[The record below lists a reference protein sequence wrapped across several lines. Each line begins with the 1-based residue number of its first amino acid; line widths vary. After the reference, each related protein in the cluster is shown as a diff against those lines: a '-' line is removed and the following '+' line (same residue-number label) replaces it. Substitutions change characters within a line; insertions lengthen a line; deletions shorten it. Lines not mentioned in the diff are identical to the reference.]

1 MKVYLLKGG
10 IFLGK
15 VVALSSNKGGILKT
29 SLSVNLSGTLAT
41 NDKKVLLIDMDN
53 QGNVATTFGLDPD
66 DIEWTIYDLLTKNS
80 EIGNPEL
87 ALQKVNDNIDLIV
100 ANDDMA
106 YFEIDVLTSTDK
118 YPKYF
123 ELLKDVIALFKAKYD
138 YIIIDTPPQMGLIA
152 ANVFY
157 AAQDVI
163 IPFQPEEYAF
173 RSLVKTV
180 SAIEKFKSVNPDLCV
195 KNIVPVKV
203 KRTIMHQAYLDS
215 AKSYAKARDLNFS
228 NVVIKDSIK
237 YAEMVARMNIPVTL
251 FEDVPKTLLPYRTVY
266 TELAKELGYIG

>member
-1 MKVYLLKGG
+1 M
-10 IFLGK
+10 GK

-41 NDKKVLLIDMDN
+41 NGKKVLLIDMDN

-87 ALQKVNDNIDLIV
+87 ALQKVNGNIDLIV

-106 YFEIDVLTSTDK
+106 YFEIDVLTATDK